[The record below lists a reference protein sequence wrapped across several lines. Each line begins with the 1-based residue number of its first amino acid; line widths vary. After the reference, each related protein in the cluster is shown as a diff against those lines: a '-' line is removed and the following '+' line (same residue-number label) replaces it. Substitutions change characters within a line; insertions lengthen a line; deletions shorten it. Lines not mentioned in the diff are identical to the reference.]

1 MMKTRRMREVI
12 FLQLR
17 QYNNTKRILEEY
29 EELGLKARPLEP
41 RTKTGLYGDPTASE
55 AIRQIEPN
63 EEIKRMQGGVWAIE
77 EAQAMLKRDAPH
89 KAQLMELLFF
99 AATGDT
105 PSDSC
110 ARRELLLD
118 ELHISEPTL
127 YRWRDDI
134 MQAVMAGAIEA
145 GVLSPYGRLSRPRP
159 EKTGGPVSNTNGK

>member
-1 MMKTRRMREVI
+1 MIKTKRIRELI

-17 QYNNTKRILEEY
+17 QYNDTKRMLLEY

-41 RTKTGLYGDPTASE
+41 RAKTNAYGDPTATE
-55 AIRQIEPN
+55 ALRRVEPN
-63 EEIKRMQGGVWAIE
+63 EEIKRMQGWIWAIE
-77 EAQAMLKRDAPH
+77 EALAMLRRDAPH

-99 AATGDT
+99 TDTGDT

-145 GVLSPYGRLSRPRP
+145 GVLSPYGRAAKPRP
-159 EKTGGPVSNTNGK
+159 EKAGGPVYKP

>member
-1 MMKTRRMREVI
+1 MMKTRRMRELI

-17 QYNNTKRILEEY
+17 QYNDTKRMLGEY
-29 EELGLKARPLEP
+29 EELGLKARPLVP
-41 RTKTGLYGDPTASE
+41 RARTGLYGDPTA
-55 AIRQIEPN
+55 ADALRLLEPN
-63 EEIKRMQGGVWAIE
+63 EEIKRMQGWVWAIE
-77 EAQAMLKRDAPH
+77 EALAMLKRDAPH

-99 AATGDT
+99 ADTGDT

-145 GVLSPYGRLSRPRP
+145 GVLSPYGRVSKPRP
-159 EKTGGPVSNTNGK
+159 EKAGGPVTKS